1 MAGHKFFDFTEEAS
15 SELKSFLRDQ
25 GSVIA
30 CEPGK
35 LLIREGFLHDCVIIV
50 LDGEISVSTTDHQGN
65 QQFLAT
71 LGEGAVVGEMSWLE
85 GRPAVADVVTKSSG
99 SVLELS
105 FSLLDNISHSHPVM
119 AAEWQQLIAR
129 KLADQIKSQ
138 NAWIHRY
145 EGPGEEIEPMRKVLV
160 LFAELDEQ
168 DINILGSIGSL
179 RRIKPGNIL
188 IQQGS
193 LVLSIYLILA
203 GQAEIFVEIDG
214 VNKKVGSS
222 RRGELLGELTLL
234 GNENQ
239 GATAT
244 VQSAGGMELL
254 ELKKIELKQVLQ
266 DNSKFAARFYR
277 SLSCMLSQRS
287 RDQLFARQ
295 LAKRSQVAEG
305 ESNDAGEID
314 LTSLSGI
321 NRAGQHFN
329 TLCQKFQSNGGNQS

>member
-1 MAGHKFFDFTEEAS
+1 M
-15 SELKSFLRDQ
+15 
-25 GSVIA
+25 
-30 CEPGK
+30 
-35 LLIREGFLHDCVIIV
+35 
-50 LDGEISVSTTDHQGN
+50 
-65 QQFLAT
+65 
-71 LGEGAVVGEMSWLE
+71 
-85 GRPAVADVVTKSSG
+85 
-99 SVLELS
+99 
-105 FSLLDNISHSHPVM
+105 
-119 AAEWQQLIAR
+119 
-129 KLADQIKSQ
+129 
-138 NAWIHRY
+138 
-145 EGPGEEIEPMRKVLV
+145 
-160 LFAELDEQ
+160 LFR
-168 DINILGSIGSL
+168 S

-188 IQQGS
+188 LQQGS
-193 LVLSIYLILA
+193 IVLSIYLILA

-254 ELKKIELKQVLQ
+254 ELNKIELKQVLQ

-305 ESNDAGEID
+305 ESNDADEID

-329 TLCQKFQSNGGNQS
+329 TLCQKFQSSGGNQS